1 MIYVYMDTYGS
12 YYLSKLDDKTIDLG
26 AVLSRDGVSR
36 CKSRRMYFYFY
47 CYFQRI
53 VLLGFFVLN

>member
-1 MIYVYMDTYGS
+1 MDTYGS

-36 CKSRRMYFYFY
+36 CKSRRMYFCFY